1 MRLAPCT
8 LILIVALQLHG
19 SAAAAD
25 EKLPGAPATRDN
37 GIPTTL
43 RAVHLRDLATR
54 EEPAAEPPGR
64 ERWLERIDATKGGL
78 RYQETLRF
86 GERKVKV
93 GIKGPFLRSQQP
105 GVTFEVKF

>member
-8 LILIVALQLHG
+8 LTLIVALQLHG

-25 EKLPGAPATRDN
+25 EPLRGASENRDN

-43 RAVHLRDLATR
+43 RAVHLRDLASR

-64 ERWLERIDATKGGL
+64 ERWLDRVDATKGGL
-78 RYQETLRF
+78 RYQETLMF

-93 GIKGPFLRSQQP
+93 GIKGPFLRSQEP
-105 GVTFEVKF
+105 GMTFEVKF